1 MSFFKSGTV
10 GWDTFHYSS
19 NQTPRSSC
27 AVEGRPRLPSTDL
40 HVFTLSSDQL
50 CFAYQ
55 LTWHPCY
62 LFSLF
67 SNKQSEINGAMT
79 PNTEPLTSWSCRNLR
94 SEKNNTMRAPPRFH
108 SSPLWTPDSYFYFPK
123 CARHLHWVNVPNYGC
138 IHPLG
143 RASASPLG
151 KVQFCKAWLY
161 RSGGSGWESNLEKTN
176 VINGI
181 KEPVPRPRGIS
192 CQAWMT
198 PQRRSPVR
206 SAHLLLKPWG
216 EPMGT
221 RQLDPSR
228 KPSLK
233 LPELCDIWFS
243 FGPCLDFHPTHK
255 FPILHFPHFEKMRM
269 VMLTTAPNT

>member
-40 HVFTLSSDQL
+40 HVFTLSSDQS

-67 SNKQSEINGAMT
+67 NNNQREINGAMT

-94 SEKNNTMRAPPRFH
+94 SEKNNTMRAPPRLH

-123 CARHLHWVNVPNYGC
+123 CARHLHWVNVHNYGC
-138 IHPLG
+138 IHPLAEHLHLPWVKCSFVKLDSTDQEG
-143 RASASPLG
+143 QGESQIWKKQTLSTVSRSQYPDPGGFGLAARPE
-151 KVQFCKAWLY
+151 WLL
-161 RSGGSGWESNLEKTN
+161 RGGA
-176 VINGI
+176 
-181 KEPVPRPRGIS
+181 
-192 CQAWMT
+192 Q
-198 PQRRSPVR
+198 
-206 SAHLLLKPWG
+206 
-216 EPMGT
+216 
-221 RQLDPSR
+221 
-228 KPSLK
+228 
-233 LPELCDIWFS
+233 
-243 FGPCLDFHPTHK
+243 
-255 FPILHFPHFEKMRM
+255 
-269 VMLTTAPNT
+269 